1 MEAETRLLEL
11 AGTLAALP
19 PAGTVPAALRALAA
33 AYAPDAPLPRAMAQ
47 AWLGSR
53 GDKTARLALAWARE
67 RVRFTL
73 EEILARATARGALPG
88 SAETRS
94 WLILAAGEAIALEPT
109 SAVADRLRALL
120 ELSGYAADSA

>member
-11 AGTLAALP
+11 AAALAALP
-19 PAGTVPAALRALAA
+19 PAGAVVAALRALAA

-47 AWLGSR
+47 AWLVSH

-67 RVRFTL
+67 RVRLTL
-73 EEILARATARGALPG
+73 EEILARTPARGALPG
-88 SAETRS
+88 HAETRS
-94 WLILAAGEAIALEPT
+94 WLILAAGEAIALEPP

-120 ELSGYAADSA
+120 ELNGYAADSA

>member
-11 AGTLAALP
+11 AGALAALP
-19 PAGTVPAALRALAA
+19 PAGAVPAALRVLAA
-33 AYAPDAPLPRAMAQ
+33 VYAPDAPLPGAMAQ

-67 RVRFTL
+67 RVRLTL
-73 EEILARATARGALPG
+73 EEILARVPARGALPG
-88 SAETRS
+88 SAQTRS

-109 SAVADRLRALL
+109 SAVADRLRVLL
-120 ELSGYAADSA
+120 ELSGYPADTA